1 MTKYKISCIIVY
13 TFKIRQAM
21 SAKKQE
27 RNVNEMKKK
36 SIVTFCL
43 IIIAALL
50 LDAVA
55 LFGLPGTLHE
65 TYGGMFDEKTGIR
78 KGIDLA
84 GGSVITFE
92 AQAQNP
98 SEEDMESVKSIYE
111 TRLTAAGYTEARISI
126 GEGGKVTIEV
136 PSESAAKEAAEAAE
150 TPAEEATAEAAQ
162 ATEAAA
168 ETATAAATATATEAA
183 TEAASAAPAAAAS
196 TKAAKNSTSETEEIA
211 ALLSEV
217 AKLTFQDTDGNV
229 VLEGTDVASAK
240 SQFGKPNQTDNS
252 QYYVT
257 VNFTS
262 EGAKKFADATA
273 AAAAKSSPNNRIMIV
288 MDENIVSNPQVREK
302 IDSESCVITGQ
313 FTAEDAAKLANQ
325 INSGNLPFEMKKI
338 SQSTVSAELGADALP
353 TSQLAAGI
361 GILLIMLFM
370 IWRYRLP
377 GLVAD
382 LSLLIYIGLI
392 CLIMGVF
399 RVNLSLS
406 GIAGIVLSIGMAVD
420 ADCIIF
426 ERMKEELALGKSIR
440 ASVESGFSK
449 AFSAILDSNV
459 TTIISCIVLYM
470 SGIGTVTGFAITLG
484 IGVILSM
491 FTAIVITKFL
501 LRNLVNIGID
511 NRAMFYNAK
520 KKVGGAEN
528 E

>member
-1 MTKYKISCIIVY
+1 
-13 TFKIRQAM
+13 
-21 SAKKQE
+21 
-27 RNVNEMKKK
+27 MKKK

-43 IIIAALL
+43 VVIVALL
-50 LDAVA
+50 LNAVA
-55 LFGLPGTLHE
+55 FFGLPGTLHE
-65 TYGGMFDEKTGIR
+65 KYGGMFDSKTGIR

-92 AQAQNP
+92 AQYPNP
-98 SEEDMESVKSIYE
+98 SEEQMEAVKSVYE
-111 TRLTAAGYTEARISI
+111 TRLTQAGYTEARISI

-136 PSESAAKEAAEAAE
+136 PSETAAKEAEQAKAQETAAPAAEATEAAE
-150 TPAEEATAEAAQ
+150 TDQTTAE
-162 ATEAAA
+162 TAA
-168 ETATAAATATATEAA
+168 ETTATATEAA
-183 TEAASAAPAAAAS
+183 PATDAAAN
-196 TKAAKNSTSETEEIA
+196 KAATAATKSATSETDEIA

-217 AKLTFQDTDGNV
+217 AKLTFRDTSGNV
-229 VLEGTDVASAK
+229 VLEGTGVASAK
-240 SQFGKPNQTDNS
+240 SQYGRPNNAANS
-252 QYYVT
+252 QWYVT

-262 EGAKKFADATA
+262 EGADKFSAATA
-273 AAAAKSSPNNRIMIV
+273 AAAAKASPNNRILIY
-288 MDENIVSNPQVREK
+288 MDETEVSGPSVRER
-302 IDSESCVITGQ
+302 IDSDSCVITGE
-313 FTAEDAAKLANQ
+313 FTQQQADKLASQ

-361 GILLIMLFM
+361 GILLIMIFM
-370 IWRYRLP
+370 VWRYKLP

-392 CLIMGVF
+392 CLVMGVF
-399 RVNLSLS
+399 SVNLSLS

-440 ASVESGFSK
+440 ASVEAGFSK

-459 TTIISCIVLYM
+459 TTIISCVVLYL
-470 SGIGTVTGFAITLG
+470 SGIPTVIGFAVTLG

-491 FTAIVITKFL
+491 FTAVVITKYL
-501 LRNLVNIGID
+501 LRNLVNIGVQ
-511 NRAMFYNAK
+511 NRNMFYSAK